1 MASNPWDNDPIVGR
15 VDQPAPA
22 PVRQSSPPP
31 FIPGT
36 PKPPPQPTPQT
47 PIQAQGDVLDNQYK
61 SMQIQKMQDEQA
73 AEAEKQ
79 RLMETGI
86 ADSIY
91 QMKSVV
97 DAAKR
102 AKALSN
108 EWFATGLGSRAASQF
123 SGTSAADVNALLNTI
138 GANTAFDRLQKMRN
152 DSPTGGALGQVTEKE
167 LQLLRDSITSLE
179 QSQSDVQFQQSMDKV
194 IENYQRV
201 IDRLEGKPVADPT
214 GQEDIDEGSIAGSI
228 TYEGPNEPPPPP
240 PEVVNEAARLD
251 QTMGQAGAWDL
262 TKQGFMFGL
271 GDETT
276 GIGTAI
282 GRALRGDFDLAGN
295 YVLGRDAQRL
305 RLEQAGDRSGALGTV
320 AEIGGGIASGG
331 SALMG
336 GSVMRGSVAGGA
348 VGGFGYGE
356 GTQGS
361 LGGAA
366 MGAGLGAGA
375 VAGFN
380 ALAPRVAR
388 ALGGRSVSP
397 EQTATIQAAQR
408 LEAQGMPV
416 PARAA
421 DIQPELAPQRAQARS
436 SDLGRPIV
444 QDAEQ
449 ADIQA
454 FEAAI
459 SKLGGDRGVN
469 RPETM
474 GDMVQGALAERRT
487 ASGKQATVLYDR
499 AKKLAGDVE
508 ITPRAALAEIDNQIA
523 ELRTNGE
530 NSNRALITYLEDLK
544 ADLSRGGPVNTG
556 ILDAQGRPITRPPE
570 GLSIETLRSQRT
582 NARGQINERNLTKT
596 DAERRVGI
604 ILDAAAADIKGA
616 LRGNERALNAFS
628 TADDFYRTRARFI
641 KQIERQIVGPDATN
655 PISPSAA
662 AARIE
667 GWAKGDYKRF
677 TRMMNELP
685 PESRA
690 DIRSYVAD
698 SFGRDQAG
706 NFSLSTF
713 LKNTGTG
720 KGALLSPKAM
730 RLVFGDEG
738 MRAINDLR
746 TLAQAKVNAASAT
759 NYSNTGGVVN
769 KGLSGL
775 RSIVITMLGGGVGT
789 TVGGPGGALVGG
801 AMGAGANKFITQMGE
816 KRMARLVTNPDF
828 TKWLKNMP
836 EARDPRAIDK
846 YFEVLTKSASRSPV
860 FAADVRAMQEALA
873 NAFAQSPTRAAAE
886 GQNENNGGSVP
897 PQ

>member
-15 VDQPAPA
+15 VDAAPQAPA
-22 PVRQSSPPP
+22 RPQSPPP

-47 PIQAQGDVLDNQYK
+47 GAQAEGDVLDNTYK
-61 SMQIQKMQDEQA
+61 TMQIEKMQREQA

-79 RLMETGI
+79 RLMEAGLSETI
-86 ADSIY
+86 FD
-91 QMKSVV
+91 MKRVIQAAE
-97 DAAKR
+97 DAK
-102 AKALSN
+102 KLSKDG
-108 EWFATGLGSRAASQF
+108 WFATGFGSKMARGID
-123 SGTSAADVNALLNTI
+123 GTPAADVDALLTTI
-138 GANTAFDRLQKMRN
+138 GANTAFSRLQKMR
-152 DSPTGGALGQVTEKE
+152 DESPTGGALGQVAVPE
-167 LQLLRDSITSLE
+167 LEMLRDSIASLK
-179 QSQSDVQFQQSMDKV
+179 QSQSDEQFQSNMDKV
-194 IENYQRV
+194 IEVYQRV
-201 IDRLEGKPVADPT
+201 VNRLEGKPVQENLPDQGRDDEEPGLT
-214 GQEDIDEGSIAGSI
+214 GPPIS
-228 TYEGPNEPPPPP
+228 YEGPNPDATPPDMS
-240 PEVVNEAARLD
+240 VVNEAARLD
-251 QTMGQAGAWDL
+251 QTMGELGAWDL

-271 GDETT
+271 GDEST
-276 GIGTAI
+276 GVGTAI
-282 GRALRGDFDLAGN
+282 GRALRGDFDVAGN

-331 SALMG
+331 SALRAGSALRGAITG
-336 GSVMRGSVAGGA
+336 GG

-356 GTQGS
+356 GPVGS
-361 LGGAA
+361 VGGAA
-366 MGAGLGAGA
+366 GGAAAGGLAAYGL
-375 VAGFN
+375 N

-388 ALGGRSVSP
+388 AMGGRSATP
-397 EQTATIQAAQR
+397 EQTAVVQASQR
-408 LEAQGMPV
+408 LEAQGMGV
-416 PARAA
+416 PTRAA

-459 SKLGGDRGVN
+459 SKLGGDRGVS
-469 RPETM
+469 RETL
-474 GDMVQGALAERRT
+474 GDMTQGALAARRKAT
-487 ASGKQATVLYDR
+487 GEQATALYTR
-499 AKKLAGDVE
+499 AKQLGGDVKVSPQNALSAIDAQIGE
-508 ITPRAALAEIDNQIA
+508 LTAAGPNA
-523 ELRTNGE
+523 
-530 NSNRALITYLEDLK
+530 NRDIIRYLEDVK
-544 ADLSRGGPVNTG
+544 GDLAREGGMT
-556 ILDAQGRPITRPPE
+556 IDA
-570 GLSIETLRSQRT
+570 LRSQRT
-582 NARGQINERNLTKT
+582 SIRGQINSRNLTMT
-596 DAERRVGI
+596 DAERRVNLV
-604 ILDAAAADIKGA
+604 LDAAADDIKGA
-616 LRGNERALNAFS
+616 LRGNERALNAFA
-628 TADDFYRTRARFI
+628 TADDFYRTRAQFI

-667 GWAKGDYKRF
+667 SWAKGDYKRY
-677 TRMMNELP
+677 TRLLNELP

-706 NFSLSTF
+706 NFSLATF

-720 KGALLSPKAM
+720 KGALLDPKAM

-775 RSIVITMLGGGVGT
+775 RSMFITLIGGGGGTAIGGGVG
-789 TVGGPGGALVGG
+789 GPVGALAGG
-801 AMGAGANKFITQMGE
+801 GFGGTAAAGVNKFINQVGE
-816 KRMARLVTNPDF
+816 RRLARMVTNPDF

-873 NAFAQSPTRAAAE
+873 NAFGQSPSRLAAE
-886 GQNENNGGSVP
+886 PAQGQNENNGGSVP

>member
-1 MASNPWDNDPIVGR
+1 MATNPWDMDWSQGGA
-15 VDQPAPA
+15 APA
-22 PVRQSSPPP
+22 GGNATVPPAGNV
-31 FIPGT
+31 PGVIYGR
-36 PKPPPQPTPQT
+36 PKPPPEPTPQT
-47 PIQAQGDVLDNQYK
+47 PIQAQGDVLANRERELR
-61 SMQIQKMQDEQA
+61 IQQMEEENA

-97 DAAKR
+97 DAATK

-108 EWFATGLGSRAASQF
+108 EWFATGLGSRAAQQF
-123 SGTSAADVNALLNTI
+123 SGSSAADVSALLNTI
-138 GANTAFDRLQKMRN
+138 GANTAFDRLQKMR
-152 DSPTGGALGQVTEKE
+152 DSSPTGGALGQVTEKE

-201 IDRLEGKPVADPT
+201 IDRLEGRPVQENLPDQGRDDEEPGLT
-214 GQEDIDEGSIAGSI
+214 GPPIS
-228 TYEGPNEPPPPP
+228 YEGPNPDATPPDMS
-240 PEVVNEAARLD
+240 VVNEATRLD
-251 QTMGQAGAWDL
+251 QTMGEAGAWDL

-271 GDETT
+271 GDESS
-276 GIGTAI
+276 GVGTAI
-282 GRALRGDFDLAGN
+282 GRALRGDFDVAGN
-295 YVLGRDAQRL
+295 YTLGRDAQRL
-305 RLEQAGDRSGALGTV
+305 RLEQARDRSGALGTI
-320 AEIGGGIASGG
+320 AEIGGGIVSGG
-331 SALMG
+331 SALQG
-336 GSVMRGSVAGGA
+336 GSLMRAGTLGGT

-356 GTQGS
+356 GPAGS
-361 LGGAA
+361 AFGAGVGAA
-366 MGAGLGAGA
+366 TGAASI
-375 VAGFN
+375 AGFN
-380 ALAPRVAR
+380 ALAPRITR
-388 ALGGRSVSP
+388 ALGGRSATP
-397 EQTATIQAAQR
+397 EQTATIQASQR
-408 LEAQGMPV
+408 LEAQGMGV

-436 SDLGRPIV
+436 SDSGRAIV

-459 SKLGGDRGVN
+459 SKLGGDRGVS
-469 RPETM
+469 RETL
-474 GDMVQGALAERRT
+474 GDTTQSALAGRRKAT
-487 ASGKQATVLYDR
+487 GEQATALYTR
-499 AKKLAGDVE
+499 AKQLGGDVKVSPQNAISAIDAQIGE
-508 ITPRAALAEIDNQIA
+508 LTAAGPNA
-523 ELRTNGE
+523 
-530 NSNRALITYLEDLK
+530 NRDIIRYLEDVK
-544 ADLSRGGPVNTG
+544 GDLAREGGMT
-556 ILDAQGRPITRPPE
+556 IDA
-570 GLSIETLRSQRT
+570 LRSQRT
-582 NARGQINERNLTKT
+582 SIRGQINSRNLTMT
-596 DAERRVGI
+596 DAERRVNLV
-604 ILDAAAADIKGA
+604 LDAAADDIKGA
-616 LRGNERALNAFS
+616 LRGNERALNAFA
-628 TADDFYRTRARFI
+628 TADDFYRTRAQFI

-655 PISPSAA
+655 PIDPSAA

-667 GWAKGDYKRF
+667 SWAKGDYKRY
-677 TRMMNELP
+677 TRLLNELP

-746 TLAQAKVNAASAT
+746 TIAQAKVNAASAT

-775 RSIVITMLGGGVGT
+775 RSIVLSLIGGGVGT
-789 TVGGPGGALVGG
+789 TVGGPMGAIVGG
-801 AMGAGANKFITQMGE
+801 GVGAGANKFITQMGE